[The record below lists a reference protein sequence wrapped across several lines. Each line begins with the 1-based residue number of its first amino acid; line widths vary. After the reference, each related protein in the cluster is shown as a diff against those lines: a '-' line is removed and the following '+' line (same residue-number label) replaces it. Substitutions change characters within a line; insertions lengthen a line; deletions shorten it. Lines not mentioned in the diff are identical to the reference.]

1 MKLVMGMISR
11 QFFYF
16 FFLSGPMSV
25 ALNKTIC
32 LFIEKHEEYFSSIC
46 NPYLHIQQRIFD
58 FKVKISW
65 KTHFTLK
72 VAILTI

>member
-1 MKLVMGMISR
+1 
-11 QFFYF
+11 
-16 FFLSGPMSV
+16 LSLRKKDFV
-25 ALNKTIC
+25 H
-32 LFIEKHEEYFSSIC
+32 IEPASFAGEYFSSIF

-72 VAILTI
+72 VAI

>member
-1 MKLVMGMISR
+1 
-11 QFFYF
+11 
-16 FFLSGPMSV
+16 LSLLKKDFV
-25 ALNKTIC
+25 H
-32 LFIEKHEEYFSSIC
+32 IEPASFAGEYFSSIF